1 MPKEKSGHTETIKY
15 DFNTIPE
22 CQVQLD
28 NGKWY
33 RATPLHF
40 RSFNGP
46 RRFVRYPE
54 GEPVYEEYDGA
65 LYYWNTNT
73 KVKEP
78 IGKGVQY
85 IESMPRITQIRPHER
100 HLLDHMP

>member
-1 MPKEKSGHTETIKY
+1 MAREKRGDTESVKY
-15 DFNTIPE
+15 DFNTVPE

-33 RATPLHF
+33 RVTPLHF

-46 RRFVRYPE
+46 RRFVKYPE

-65 LYYWNTNT
+65 L
-73 KVKEP
+73 
-78 IGKGVQY
+78 
-85 IESMPRITQIRPHER
+85 
-100 HLLDHMP
+100 

>member
-1 MPKEKSGHTETIKY
+1 MAREKTGDTESIKY
-15 DFNTIPE
+15 DFNTVPE

-33 RATPLHF
+33 RVTPLHF

-46 RRFVRYPE
+46 RRFVRYK
-54 GEPVYEEYDGA
+54 GEEVTYEEYDGT

-73 KVKEP
+73 KVKEI

-85 IESMPRITQIRPHER
+85 IASMPRISQVRPNER
-100 HLLDHMP
+100 HLLDKI

>member
-46 RRFVRYPE
+46 RRFVRYK
-54 GEPVYEEYDGA
+54 GEEVTYEEYDGT

-78 IGKGVQY
+78 NGFGVQY
-85 IESMPRITQIRPHER
+85 IESMPRKTQIRPHER
-100 HLLDHMP
+100 HLLDYI